1 MSKQTKQSGT
11 VPFHDAPPKKSY
23 KDTIAK
29 VKAGGRE
36 KPGDLTSTPRFDS
49 LPEPPPPDAPTE
61 LSKHTV
67 DGLEALA
74 DAAERQRILEEELG
88 AEEEE
93 EIPEPAKTQEQRVR
107 EAIEARCSELDI
119 GQYLMGGEL
128 LQTVPIV
135 PDKLIVKFR
144 TVTDLEEVYVDDA
157 LSKDEKMTGRQFVRR
172 TNEWALATHV
182 HSLNGVKWAKIFDGD
197 GTVNDKAM
205 DQRMNNVRK
214 LNSPVFNLLMTN
226 LSWFLDRVN
235 NSLTLE
241 ALGNG

>member
-1 MSKQTKQSGT
+1 MSPKPTRT
-11 VPFHDAPPKKSY
+11 VPFHDPPPQKSY
-23 KDTIAK
+23 KETIAK
-29 VKAGGRE
+29 VKAAGRD
-36 KPGDLTSTPRFDS
+36 KPGDLSDTPRFDS
-49 LPEPPPPDAPTE
+49 LPEPPPPEAPTS
-61 LSKHTV
+61 LSESTIG
-67 DGLEALA
+67 GLEALA
-74 DAAERQRILEEELG
+74 QEAERQRLLREELEES
-88 AEEEE
+88 AEEKIQE
-93 EIPEPAKTQEQRVR
+93 PEKTQEQKVR
-107 EAIEARCSELDI
+107 AAIEARCSVLDI

-135 PDKLIVKFR
+135 PDKLVVKFR

-197 GTVNDKAM
+197 GTVSDKAM
-205 DQRMNNVRK
+205 DQRMGNVRK